1 MLNLGAKLRDKK
13 EWNVKTSLLEQYEQL
28 NYVVEQM
35 LENAQQENW
44 ESLINLQAKYHQLA
58 ENIQLNDE
66 INLINDIPSSQQD
79 SIRMYIKNILSYQL
93 QLEKLIHRR
102 HSELAELIG
111 EQVDYQT
118 KIDSYQKIANLV

>member
-1 MLNLGAKLRDKK
+1 MSVSVLNANL
-13 EWNVKTSLLEQYEQL
+13 LLEQYEQL

-58 ENIQLNDE
+58 ENIQLNDD
-66 INLINDIPSSQQD
+66 INLINDISSSQQD